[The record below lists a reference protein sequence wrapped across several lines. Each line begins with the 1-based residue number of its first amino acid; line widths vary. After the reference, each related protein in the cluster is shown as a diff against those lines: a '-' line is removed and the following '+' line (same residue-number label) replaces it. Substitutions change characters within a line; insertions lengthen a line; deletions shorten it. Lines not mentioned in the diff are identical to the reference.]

1 MGVMQESLRFERV
14 SLHPL
19 TEDPA
24 VLERL
29 AGVPAGAGVLVDA
42 LAPGELGGAEAQFL
56 VFAGLGFGLLRDE
69 AVEFLRLIGLDPGEG
84 RLEEVDL
91 VAALLVCQGVRLPE
105 GVGVSDLAGVE
116 WA

>member
-1 MGVMQESLRFERV
+1 MQQDEEVVVERV

-19 TEDPA
+19 TEDPV

-42 LAPGELGGAEAQFL
+42 LGPEAWGDAEADFL
-56 VFAGLGFGLLRDE
+56 VFAGFGFGLLVPGAR
-69 AVEFLRLIGLDPGEG
+69 EFLRLIGLDPEEG
-84 RLEEVDL
+84 SLVEPEL
-91 VAALLVCQGVRLPE
+91 VAGLLVCQGVRLPE
-105 GVGVSDLAGVE
+105 GVSVAELGGVE

>member
-1 MGVMQESLRFERV
+1 MQQDGLAFERV

-19 TEDPA
+19 TEDPV

-29 AGVPAGAGVLVDA
+29 AGVPAGAGSLVEA
-42 LAPGELGGAEAQFL
+42 LGPDELGGAEAQFL
-56 VFAGLGFGLLRDE
+56 VFAGFGFGLLRGE
-69 AVEFLRLIGLDPGEG
+69 ARELLRLLGLDPSEG
-84 RLEEVDL
+84 RLDDVDL

-105 GVGVSDLAGVE
+105 GVSVRDLAGVE